1 MAGAVTLSLG
11 LPDVYVQRR
20 RRLEAPPRM
29 RTDVAG
35 LVGFEP
41 RVRPLEATL
50 QPAVPRHRVSVQ
62 IAAVEVRIEDTRAR
76 LVRPPGGELVLS
88 QGAAA
93 PVAAGEQIPY
103 AIVAVLPL
111 VVRASTGRDLPECR
125 PQVVAGTPVA
135 GVSAAPDDSAVDA
148 ALGAAH
154 GPWTRLADVLL
165 RREADTLWLTVHP
178 RTPPVVCED
187 WGDYVLQLG
196 TPPDDGTRL
205 ASTVRA
211 FFVNGGDRCHVA
223 TVRRPFPEDDAEL
236 AVARADMV
244 GVPDAGVARATGVAR
259 LVLIDE
265 VALIAAPDLHAVR
278 PAGEALEVPVPPS
291 DADADFRACGP
302 PEPPPAP
309 AQGQVTFGE
318 PIYPSLDEQFAT
330 ELDMLDLLA
339 RHGLGVQLI
348 VTPPLHPDP
357 ATGRFGPPDAEAAKA
372 WRLRPV
378 GADAPLSFAACYW
391 PWLQT
396 QEAVGA
402 EPRDEPPL
410 GAALGIIARRDL
422 ARGPFVAPANEPALG
437 VVGPTHLLTD
447 ADHRELYDAAD
458 TAATPTGRAIN
469 VFRPFP
475 TRGIELWGSR
485 TLASDPCLRH
495 LPVRRGLSA
504 IERQAAA
511 SLAEVVFEPSSPLLA
526 IRVTQMMATLL
537 LRLFDAGALRGAA
550 PEQAFTVRCD
560 DEVNPPEAVAEG
572 RFVCDVSV
580 ALAAPA
586 EFIVFRLAMRD
597 QAIQVVER

>member
-20 RRLEAPPRM
+20 RRVEAPPRV

-41 RVRPLEATL
+41 RVRPLEAAFV
-50 QPAVPRHRVSVQ
+50 PAAPRHRVSVQ
-62 IAAVEVRIEDTRAR
+62 VASVELRIDEARTR
-76 LVRPPGGELVLS
+76 LVPPPNGALVLS
-88 QGAAA
+88 EGGAP
-93 PVAAGEQIPY
+93 PVAAGEQIAY
-103 AIVAVLPL
+103 AIVAVLPP
-111 VVRASTGRDLPECR
+111 VVRATTGRTLPECR
-125 PQVVAGTPVA
+125 PEVVAGAPVA
-135 GVSAAPDDSAVDA
+135 GVPAAPDDTAIEA
-148 ALGAAH
+148 ALGAGH
-154 GPWTRLADVLL
+154 GPWTRLADVRL

-187 WGDYVLQLG
+187 WGDFVLQLG
-196 TPPDDGTRL
+196 VSPDDGTRL
-205 ASTVRA
+205 AATARA
-211 FFVNGGDRCHVA
+211 FFANGGDRCHVA
-223 TVRRPFPEDDAEL
+223 TVRRPFPEDDSEL

-244 GVPDAGVARATGVAR
+244 GVADAGVAQATGVAR
-259 LVLIDE
+259 LVLIEE
-265 VALIAAPDLHAVR
+265 VALISAPDLHAVR
-278 PAGEALEVPVPPS
+278 PAGETLEVPVPPS

-302 PEPPPAP
+302 PEPPPEP
-309 AQGQVTFGE
+309 AQGHVTFGE

-330 ELDMLDLLA
+330 ELEMLDLVA
-339 RHGLGVQLI
+339 HHGLGVQLI

-357 ATGRFGPPDAEAAKA
+357 ATGRFSAPDAEAAKA

-378 GADAPLSFAACYW
+378 PADAPLSFAASYW
-391 PWLQT
+391 PWLRT

-402 EPRDEPPL
+402 EPREEPPL
-410 GAALGIIARRDL
+410 GVALGIIARRDL
-422 ARGPFVAPANEPALG
+422 ARGPFVAPANEQALG
-437 VVGPTHLLTD
+437 VVGTTHVLTD
-447 ADHRELYDAAD
+447 ADHRELYDAAESP
-458 TAATPTGRAIN
+458 ATPMGRAIN

-485 TLASDPCLRH
+485 TLADDQCLRH

-511 SLAEVVFEPSSPLLA
+511 SLAEVVFEPNSPVLA

-537 LRLFDAGALRGAA
+537 LRLFDAGALRGAT
-550 PEQAFTVRCD
+550 PEEAFTVRCD

-572 RFVCDVSV
+572 QFVCEVSV
-580 ALAAPA
+580 AIAAPS

-597 QAIQVVER
+597 QAIQVVEP